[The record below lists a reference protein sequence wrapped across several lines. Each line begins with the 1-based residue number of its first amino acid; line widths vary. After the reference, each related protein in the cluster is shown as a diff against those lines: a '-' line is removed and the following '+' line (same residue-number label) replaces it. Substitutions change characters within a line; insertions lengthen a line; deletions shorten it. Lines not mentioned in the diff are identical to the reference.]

1 MKDIR
6 STLLFPNR
14 GIPKCFTNTSLIS
27 NLDNLFEGYNNA
39 FEMFVDSFEIL
50 GTKIKAFK
58 TLEDNRTGVKKA
70 TEPIQFI
77 HSKLNNDI
85 RIFSIPNPLVQI
97 PLYFYIYENRHEL
110 IGLQNI
116 ESDAFFSKS
125 SYYVVDDQIVKYWD
139 YETGAEIEIQGSIH
153 LENYNEAKLKEIS
166 LIKGKYYSL
175 KLDISN
181 FYDNI
186 YSHSISW
193 GINDENIKKIAEN
206 LDVVL
211 RASNRNE
218 TKGIIIGPYTSSMF
232 AEIILSKVDSELIR
246 YLNTCPIEVSFSRY
260 SDDYVF
266 YCDSE
271 EFLKSQVK
279 PIFESLINKYKLY
292 INSSKTKNL
301 VFPFRESN
309 SEEMNFDGF
318 RKTFEAKVRPDN
330 AEELI
335 HIENE
340 LSNFLIDDIEDLTK
354 SGGNLNYFLVRLLS
368 WMREENSTFDFTNK
382 EIIKK
387 IINYFINLSYK
398 YHYTV
403 ESDFEIVITLC
414 KRNNDLFNE
423 YALFLL
429 NKYKTITVEKKET
442 HLIWTTY
449 FVSFSNLNSTI
460 VYDYFKMVLTGESV
474 LSQIIAIDN
483 IKAKYFYP
491 DFIELLKDYF
501 IKIENEIKQYNH
513 DIKNISWHTK
523 YWLLFYT
530 NEVRWFFHDDINFAN
545 SIISKVSLNN
555 YDLENRDKKFNLF
568 KKMKDLN
575 IMFFEKYIGQ

>member
-6 STLLFPNR
+6 STLVFPNQ
-14 GIPKCFTNTSLIS
+14 GIPKCFTNTSLIG
-27 NLDNLFEGYNNA
+27 NLDSIFEEYNGV
-39 FEMFVDSFEIL
+39 FDMFRDSFEIT
-50 GTKIKAFK
+50 GTKIKSFK
-58 TLEDNRTGVKKA
+58 TLEDIRTGVKKA

-97 PLYFYIYENRHEL
+97 PLHFYIYENRHEL

-116 ESDAFFSKS
+116 ESDDFFSKS

-153 LENYNEAKLKEIS
+153 LKNYNEAKLKEIS

-181 FYDNI
+181 FYDSI

-193 GINDENIKKIAEN
+193 DINDINIKQIAEN

-211 RASNRNE
+211 RAGNRNE

-232 AEIILSKVDSELIR
+232 AEIILSKVDSELIE
-246 YLNTCPIEVSFSRY
+246 YLNTCPIEVRFSRY
-260 SDDYVF
+260 SDDYIF
-266 YCDSE
+266 YSDSE

-279 PIFESLINKYKLY
+279 PKFESLINKYKLY

-301 VFPFRESN
+301 VFPFRESS
-309 SEEMNFDGF
+309 SEEMNFDIF
-318 RKTFEAKVRPDN
+318 RKTFETKLRPDDE
-330 AEELI
+330 EELI
-335 HIENE
+335 HIEHE
-340 LSNFLIDDIEDLTK
+340 LSNFLIDDIEDLTR
-354 SGGNLNYFLVRLLS
+354 SGGNLNYFLIRLLS
-368 WMREENSTFDFTNK
+368 WAREEESSFDFANK

-398 YHYTV
+398 YHYTL
-403 ESDFEIVITLC
+403 ESSFEIVIALC
-414 KRNNDLFNE
+414 KRNPDLFDE

-429 NKYKTITVEKKET
+429 DKYSTITVEKKET

-449 FVSFSNLNSTI
+449 FISLSNLDSTK
-460 VYDYFKMVLTGESV
+460 VYEYFEMVLTGESI
-474 LSQIIAIDN
+474 LSQIIVIDN
-483 IKAKYFYP
+483 IKVKYFQP
-491 DFIELLKDYF
+491 NFIELLKNYF
-501 IKIENEIKQYNH
+501 VKIEDEIKQYNP

-530 NEVRWFFHDDINFAN
+530 NVNVNI
-545 SIISKVSLNN
+545 
-555 YDLENRDKKFNLF
+555 
-568 KKMKDLN
+568 KM
-575 IMFFEKYIGQ
+575 